1 MNFNSMS
8 LMATTSITVYETK
21 QLGETG
27 SCVRHIEITD
37 KDGSVFD
44 IAIHADS
51 RDALEI
57 KDKQ

>member
-1 MNFNSMS
+1 
-8 LMATTSITVYETK
+8 MATTSITVYETN
-21 QLGETG
+21 QLLETG

-37 KDGSVFD
+37 KYGSVFD